1 MSALQSRNGLL
12 MSWRVQI
19 ALVVLS
25 LVPLLGGVVRLS
37 ALASHSHAAAD
48 ARFIAAP
55 GPILIHLFAATLFS
69 ILGAF
74 QFSDELRRRAPRWHR
89 LAGRVLAACGLLAG
103 VTGIWM
109 TVASDIPRDLQG
121 PLLLATRLVVGVM
134 TVVGIVLAWRAILRR
149 DVPTHEAWMIR
160 AYALGQGAGAQ
171 VLFLG
176 VPAVFLGGE
185 LLGLTRDVLM
195 LASWAFNALLA
206 EVIIRRRAQ
215 PRTSSVAAAS
225 TGSAALRAS

>member
-12 MSWRVQI
+12 MSWRGQI

-74 QFSDELRRRAPRWHR
+74 QFSDELRRRAPG
-89 LAGRVLAACGLLAG
+89 A
-103 VTGIWM
+103 TGIWM